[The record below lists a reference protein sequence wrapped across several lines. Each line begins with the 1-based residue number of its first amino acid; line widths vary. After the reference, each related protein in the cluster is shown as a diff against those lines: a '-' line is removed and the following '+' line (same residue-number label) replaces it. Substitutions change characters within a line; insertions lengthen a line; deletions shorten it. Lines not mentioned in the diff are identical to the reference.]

1 MQSVCHEE
9 ILPIFLPWHQFGM
22 SYFSSRQTPMPWRS
36 MTCRIDAMEGSLI
49 KLLREEETRGIET
62 VEWLRWIV
70 VHGWL
75 PVA

>member
-1 MQSVCHEE
+1 
-9 ILPIFLPWHQFGM
+9 
-22 SYFSSRQTPMPWRS
+22 

-62 VEWLRWIV
+62 VEWLRGIV

-75 PVA
+75 IMA